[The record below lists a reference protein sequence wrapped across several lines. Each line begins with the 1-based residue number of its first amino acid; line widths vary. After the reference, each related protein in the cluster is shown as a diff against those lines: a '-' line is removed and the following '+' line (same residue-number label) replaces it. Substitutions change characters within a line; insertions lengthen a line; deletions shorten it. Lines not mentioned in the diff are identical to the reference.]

1 MCPLRKWHGLRPLCV
16 LCCPSPYISQTSTY
30 VYNGEFSGKGEPSP
44 SATAARAV
52 GAGRDFVSAISI
64 FVAISESGS
73 LPPFTESGILSY
85 GAPFYDQQLPSVR
98 TTDADADDGLARSLA
113 LPGDR
118 HRRHTHGHEPTREWG
133 RDGFIKSPDVERGIK
148 KRKQKMRRRISK
160 WPSDSDGKIA
170 RSVFGQCVCVSIHL
184 TSTLR

>member
-1 MCPLRKWHGLRPLCV
+1 MCPLRKWHGLRPFWV
-16 LCCPSPYISQTSTY
+16 LCCSSPYISQTSTY

-113 LPGDR
+113 RSPGR
-118 HRRHTHGHEPTREWG
+118 PTSETHTWARTDPGMGARWLHKKPGCRA
-133 RDGFIKSPDVERGIK
+133 RDK
-148 KRKQKMRRRISK
+148 KKESK
-160 WPSDSDGKIA
+160 K
-170 RSVFGQCVCVSIHL
+170 
-184 TSTLR
+184 